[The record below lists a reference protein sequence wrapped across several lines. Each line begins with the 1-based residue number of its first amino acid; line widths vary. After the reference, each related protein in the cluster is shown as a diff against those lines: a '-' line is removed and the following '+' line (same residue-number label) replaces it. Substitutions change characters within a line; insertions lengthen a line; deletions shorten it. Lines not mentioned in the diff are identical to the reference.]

1 MMRTQVV
8 IIGAG
13 PAGLLLGNLLDQ
25 HNIDNVILER
35 QSPDYVLGRIRAGIL
50 EQTTVDMMRRA
61 GAATRLDAEGI
72 AHHGVNIAFDKK
84 MTTIALGASTKGKV
98 VTAYGQ
104 TEVTK
109 DLYDLRLAG
118 DSQNFYEVEEAEPHD
133 FDTDKPFVTFTKDGQ
148 SYHIDCDIIV
158 GCDGYHGVSR
168 ACVPDKAI
176 TSYEKIYPFGWLG
189 LLADTPP
196 VAHEV
201 VYANDE
207 RGFALCSMRSLTRS
221 RYYIQ
226 CDTTDKVENWSDD
239 AFWDELRR
247 RLPAELAETMITGPS
262 LEKSI
267 APLRSF
273 VAEPL
278 RFGRLLLAGDAA
290 HVVPPT
296 GAKGLNL
303 AFSDIYYLIEALCDF
318 FAERADGA
326 LNNYSQRALARV
338 WKTERFSWYLTNLTH
353 RFNDDA
359 FEQKMKEAE
368 LAYITSSEAG
378 RTSLAE
384 NYVGLPL

>member
-1 MMRTQVV
+1 MRTQIV

-13 PAGLLLGNLLDQ
+13 PAGLLLGNLLDK
-25 HNIDNVILER
+25 NGIDNIILER
-35 QSPDYVLGRIRAGIL
+35 QSADYVLARIRAGIL
-50 EQTTVDMMRRA
+50 EQTTVDMMHQL
-61 GAATRLDAEGI
+61 GAASRLQEEGI
-72 AHHGVNIAFDKK
+72 IHHGVNIAFDKQ
-84 MTTIALGASTKGKV
+84 IEAIPLGASPGGKV

-109 DLYDLRLAG
+109 DLYDLRCSG
-118 DSQNFYEVEEAEPHD
+118 DSPIYYDASDVMPHD
-133 FDTDKPFVTFTKDGQ
+133 FDSQTPSVTFTHDGKAYDIQ
-148 SYHIDCDIIV
+148 CDVIV
-158 GCDGYHGVSR
+158 GCDGYHGISR
-168 ACVPDKAI
+168 ACVPERAI
-176 TSYEKIYPFGWLG
+176 KTYEKIYPFGWLG

-196 VAHEV
+196 VANEV
-201 VYANDE
+201 VYANDA
-207 RGFALCSMRSLTRS
+207 RGFALCSMRSMTRS

-226 CDTTDKVENWSDD
+226 CNTTDKVENWSDD
-239 AFWDELRR
+239 AFWDELRK
-247 RLPAELAETMITGPS
+247 RLPVSMAEAMVTGPS

-303 AFSDIYYLIEALCDF
+303 AFSDIYYMIEALLRF
-318 FAERADGA
+318 FADHDDEA
-326 LNNYSQRALARV
+326 LTHYSQRALARV

-378 RTSLAE
+378 RISLAE

>member
-1 MMRTQVV
+1 MRTQIV

-13 PAGLLLGNLLDQ
+13 PAGLLLGCLLDK
-25 HNIDNVILER
+25 HGIDNIILER
-35 QSPDYVLGRIRAGIL
+35 QSADYVLARIRAGIL
-50 EQTTVDMMRRA
+50 EQTTVDLMDRLGA
-61 GAATRLDAEGI
+61 GKRLSAEGI
-72 AHHGVNIAFDKK
+72 IHHAVNIAFDKQ
-84 MTTIALGASTKGKV
+84 MESIPLGASTGGKV

-109 DLYDLRLAG
+109 DLYDLRLSG
-118 DSQNFYEVEEAEPHD
+118 DSQNFYHAEDVLPSD
-133 FDTDKPFVTFTKDGQ
+133 FDTDSPSVSFRHNGK
-148 SYHIDCDIIV
+148 SYQIRCDIIV

-168 ACVPDKAI
+168 ACVPDAAI
-176 TSYEKIYPFGWLG
+176 TLYEKLYPFGWLG

-201 VYANDE
+201 VYANDS
-207 RGFALCSMRSLTRS
+207 RGFALCSMRSMTRS

-226 CDTTDKVENWSDD
+226 CDTNDRVENWSDD

-247 RLPAELAETMITGPS
+247 RLPAELAEAMVTGPS
-262 LEKSI
+262 IEKSI

-273 VAEPL
+273 VAEPM

-303 AFSDIYYLIEALCDF
+303 AFSDIHYLIEALRRF
-318 FAERADGA
+318 VADKDEAA
-326 LNNYSQRALARV
+326 LSEYSAKALARV

-353 RFNDDA
+353 RFNDDL

-378 RTSLAE
+378 RISLAE

>member
-1 MMRTQVV
+1 MRTQVV

-13 PAGLLLGNLLDQ
+13 PAGLLLGCLLDQ
-25 HNIDNVILER
+25 QGIDNIILER
-35 QSPDYVLGRIRAGIL
+35 QSADYVLARIRAGIL
-50 EQTTVDMMRRA
+50 EQTTVDMMHRV
-61 GAATRLDAEGI
+61 GAASRLAKEGI
-72 AHHGVNIAFDKK
+72 IHHGVNIAFDKQ
-84 MTTIALGASTKGKV
+84 MTSIPLGASTGGKV

-109 DLYDLRLAG
+109 DLYDLRLSG
-118 DSQNFYEVEEAEPHD
+118 HSKTFYNAADVQPHD
-133 FDTDKPFVTFTKDGQ
+133 FDSTSPSVSFTHEGAPHRI
-148 SYHIDCDIIV
+148 SCDVIV
-158 GCDGYHGVSR
+158 GCDGYHGISR
-168 ACVPDKAI
+168 ASVPQTAI
-176 TSYEKIYPFGWLG
+176 KTYEKLYPFGWLG
-189 LLADTPP
+189 VLSDTPP
-196 VAHEV
+196 VAQEV
-201 VYANDE
+201 VYANDA

-226 CDTTDKVENWSDD
+226 CDTTDQVEQWSDD
-239 AFWDELRR
+239 AFSDELRL
-247 RLPAELAETMITGPS
+247 RLPVELADSLKTGPS

-278 RFGRLLLAGDAA
+278 CFGRLLLAGDAA

-303 AFSDIYYLIEALCDF
+303 AFSDIHYMIDALTSF
-318 FAERADGA
+318 FAEDDKAA
-326 LNNYSQRALARV
+326 LTNYSQKALARV

-353 RFNDDA
+353 RFNDDL

-368 LAYITSSEAG
+368 LSYITSSAAG
-378 RTSLAE
+378 RISLAE